1 MQLINVIEIPS
12 QNCIMVIRE
21 KRVTRF
27 ITLNNIVY
35 ISSCSYLSV
44 VHTTSGEEII
54 VSKILKAFE
63 HSLDG
68 LGFIRISRSIMVNLF
83 YVDRYEAGKRSM
95 LVMSNGMLFSVT
107 RKYSM
112 CFSR

>member
-12 QNCIMVIRE
+12 QNSIMVIRE

-27 ITLNNIVY
+27 ITLSSIVY
-35 ISSCSYLSV
+35 ISSRSYLSV
-44 VHTTSGEEII
+44 LHTTSGEEII
-54 VSKILKAFE
+54 VSKILKVFE

-83 YVDRYEAGKRSM
+83 YVDRYEAGKLSM
-95 LVMSNGMLFSVT
+95 LVMNNGMLFSVT

-112 CFSR
+112 CFSK